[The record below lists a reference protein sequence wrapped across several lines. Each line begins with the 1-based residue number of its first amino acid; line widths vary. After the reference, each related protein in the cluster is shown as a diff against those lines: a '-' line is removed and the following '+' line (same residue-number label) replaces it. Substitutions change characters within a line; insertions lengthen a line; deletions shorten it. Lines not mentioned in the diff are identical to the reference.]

1 MGQVG
6 KDKWE
11 KNREIEGKIQF
22 IQYKEGKDNEQKG
35 ALKWEKR
42 RQTSPWT
49 SLTGL
54 YTVVY
59 CTHSWCGW
67 PSYIPNLYTYCTV
80 AVPKE
85 SG

>member
-6 KDKWE
+6 KDKCE

-22 IQYKEGKDNEQKG
+22 IQYKEGKDNAYNRG

-42 RQTSPWT
+42 GQTSPWT

-54 YTVVY
+54 Y
-59 CTHSWCGW
+59 S
-67 PSYIPNLYTYCTV
+67 ILYT
-80 AVPKE
+80 
-85 SG
+85 

>member
-6 KDKWE
+6 KDKCE

-42 RQTSPWT
+42 RHTSPWT
-49 SLTGL
+49 ALTGL
-54 YTVVY
+54 Y
-59 CTHSWCGW
+59 S
-67 PSYIPNLYTYCTV
+67 ILYT
-80 AVPKE
+80 
-85 SG
+85 